1 MLIGLDFDNTIV
13 NYSDAIVRLA
23 RERFDLPK
31 DLPVNKVN
39 LRDLLRSEGREGEW
53 TEFQGELYGPGMRYA
68 EPYPGAL
75 DTMRDLKACGHRL
88 VIISHRTKLPYAGH
102 PYDLH
107 ASAMEWV
114 IARLSSQGHLS
125 KDAVYFLETRA
136 DKIGMIAS
144 LNCDVFLDDLPE
156 VFNDPSFP
164 TSTRAI
170 LFDPD
175 YRNADFLVNHRIRS
189 WKQLPSQLS

>member
-13 NYSDAIVRLA
+13 NYSDAIARLA
-23 RERFDLPK
+23 KERFELPK
-31 DLPVNKVN
+31 DLPVNKVS
-39 LRDLLRSEGREGEW
+39 LRDFLKSEGREGEW

-68 EPYPGAL
+68 ETYPGAL
-75 DTMRDLKACGHRL
+75 DTMRDLKACGYRL
-88 VIISHRTKLPYAGH
+88 VIISHRTKLPYAGR

-114 IARLSSQGHLS
+114 TARLSSQHLLS

-144 LNCDVFLDDLPE
+144 LNCEVFVDDLPE
-156 VFNDPSFP
+156 VLGDPKFP
-164 TSTRAI
+164 NLTKGI

-175 YRNADFLVNHRIRS
+175 DVNSDFQGNYKIRS
-189 WKQLPSQLS
+189 WKELSTHLS